1 MNQDEQTNI
10 RLPKD
15 LKEWLRA
22 SAAEARRT
30 LTSEVIYRLERSRQL
45 DQQSQQKEQQP

>member
-1 MNQDEQTNI
+1 MNQDEQTNM

-15 LKEWLRA
+15 LKDWLRA
-22 SAAEARRT
+22 SAAQSRRT

-45 DQQSQQKEQQP
+45 DQPPPQKGQQ